1 MVTRPLE
8 KKSQYVYVCVC
19 LCVCVCEGE
28 RVRHTKNE
36 CRTRKRHHSV
46 VDDKER
52 MNREGVRERE

>member
-19 LCVCVCEGE
+19 LCVCARE
-28 RVRHTKNE
+28 REYGIQKNE

-46 VDDKER
+46 VDDKESI
-52 MNREGVRERE
+52 NGEGVRERE

>member
-19 LCVCVCEGE
+19 VCVRE
-28 RVRHTKNE
+28 REKVRHTKNE

-52 MNREGVRERE
+52 MNGEGVRERE